1 MIKLSLKWIKSVKL
15 TNMITVNSQRSS
27 TLEIVENVQLKI
39 IDALVSINIY
49 IIDLAKEK
57 LFIGLN

>member
-1 MIKLSLKWIKSVKL
+1 
-15 TNMITVNSQRSS
+15 MITVNSQRSS